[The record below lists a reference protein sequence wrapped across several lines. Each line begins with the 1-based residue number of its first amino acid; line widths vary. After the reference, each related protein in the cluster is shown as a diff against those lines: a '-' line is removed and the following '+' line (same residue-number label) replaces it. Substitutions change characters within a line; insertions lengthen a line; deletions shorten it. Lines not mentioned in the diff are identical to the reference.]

1 MTMNT
6 ARNSGI
12 GHRAA
17 RSLLEEIAGLRDDI
31 HAMSG
36 AIAEVESLL
45 GVVFMELR
53 NIDRRR
59 RPRPLPIDAE

>member
-1 MTMNT
+1 MNMT
-6 ARNSGI
+6 ARTKGI
-12 GHRAA
+12 GHLAA

-45 GVVFMELR
+45 GVLFMELR
-53 NIDRRR
+53 NIDRSR
-59 RPRPLPIDAE
+59 RPRPMPVDAE